1 MIMTA
6 GAPALPDVPARPT
19 TGDGDAELVAALRQG
34 DESAFAT
41 LVERYHLLLVRLALP
56 YLGDD
61 ERAEE
66 VVQETWLEVV
76 RGIQRFEGRSRL
88 STWLCAIVVNR
99 ARTRAT
105 REARSIPFS
114 ALGGSD
120 DASEVQE
127 CFDEAGWWASAADAP
142 QPWPRT
148 PEDHVLSGE
157 VRACLSAAIATL
169 PAVQR
174 QVLTLRDV
182 EGWSAAEVCAMLEVS
197 EANQRVLL
205 HRARSRARNA
215 LDTFFME
222 RRGPET
228 RPARS

>member
-1 MIMTA
+1 MTA
-6 GAPALPDVPARPT
+6 CASTAPGVPTRPSAAG
-19 TGDGDAELVAALRQG
+19 GDDAELVAALRQG
-34 DESAFAT
+34 DEAAFAT

-56 YLGDD
+56 YVGDG

-99 ARTRAT
+99 ARTRAS

-114 ALGGSD
+114 AMGGPD
-120 DASEVQE
+120 DACEAQE
-127 CFDEAGWWASAADAP
+127 CFDEAGWWASTADAP
-142 QPWPRT
+142 RPWPRS
-148 PEDHVLSGE
+148 PEEHVLSGE
-157 VRACLSAAIATL
+157 VRACLVAAIATL

-174 QVLTLRDV
+174 QVITLRDV
-182 EGWSAAEVCAMLEVS
+182 EGWSATEVCAMLEVS

-215 LDTFFME
+215 LDTFFTE